1 MLAYILS
8 TTLYRRKKIGLLAT
22 QRWGESLPK
31 FKSPDTKQQLTEFA
45 TRITP
50 ECGIPELNSNADGIA
65 RHIQNFFT
73 EQRRYRKIKTTSCK
87 VCFLLAS
94 DFDKGSLMCVLG
106 NFLLM
111 LLFNSFLIVLCFYYC
126 YKIFI
131 SIESKHTSYIIFFHF
146 KHFQSDHIPKEEKSW
161 KKHKDKQVGITNSLM
176 LYFGYKY
183 NRSVVTCIP
192 T

>member
-1 MLAYILS
+1 MLAYMLS

-45 TRITP
+45 SRITP
-50 ECGIPELNSNADGIA
+50 ECGIPELNFNADGIA
-65 RHIQNFFT
+65 RHIKNFFT

-87 VCFLLAS
+87 VCFLLAR

-111 LLFNSFLIVLCFYYC
+111 LLLSSFLILRNLKKRSLAKTFKNTSFRNCCPHWELTWNATLLVFFLFWNCLC
-126 YKIFI
+126 
-131 SIESKHTSYIIFFHF
+131 
-146 KHFQSDHIPKEEKSW
+146 Q
-161 KKHKDKQVGITNSLM
+161 
-176 LYFGYKY
+176 
-183 NRSVVTCIP
+183 
-192 T
+192 